1 MDLKIVP
8 PEPAPKL
15 TTRTIEPKKYRAV
28 VSESESPWQKEMNLK
43 LDAIM
48 RALGV
53 GLTDK
58 EKGKS
63 DES

>member
-1 MDLKIVP
+1 MGVKIVP
-8 PEPAPKL
+8 SELAPVL
-15 TTRTIEPKKYRAV
+15 ATRTIKPEKHYAIA
-28 VSESESPWQKEMNLK
+28 STSESPWQKEMNLK

-53 GLTDK
+53 DLNDK